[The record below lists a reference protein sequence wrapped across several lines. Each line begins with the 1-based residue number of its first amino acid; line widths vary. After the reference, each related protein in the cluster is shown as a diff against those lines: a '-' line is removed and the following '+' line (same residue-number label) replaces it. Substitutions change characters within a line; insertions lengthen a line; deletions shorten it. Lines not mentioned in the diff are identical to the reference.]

1 MTALL
6 LLLLVQNA
14 PARGDSIYALRVDP
28 AAHPG
33 QDYVLLLEDA
43 TARLE
48 TDGRSTY
55 TLRQVAQVLTA
66 DGAESW
72 GELALWYVPQRQQIR
87 INWIRVI
94 GPDGT
99 VLRDHR
105 ACWTRATPLPQ
116 FREEAL
122 GGIGLAC

>member
-6 LLLLVQNA
+6 LLLLVQSTP
-14 PARGDSIYALRVDP
+14 PARGDSIYALRVD
-28 AAHPG
+28 AATYPSE
-33 QDYVLLLEDA
+33 DYVLLLEDA

-48 TDGRSTY
+48 TDGRSAY

-72 GELALWYVPQRQQIR
+72 GELALWYVPQRQR
-87 INWIRVI
+87 MHINWIRVI

-99 VLRDHR
+99 VLRDGAEH
-105 ACWTRATPLPQ
+105 
-116 FREEAL
+116 EEETSPTVDQ
-122 GGIGLAC
+122 GGPG